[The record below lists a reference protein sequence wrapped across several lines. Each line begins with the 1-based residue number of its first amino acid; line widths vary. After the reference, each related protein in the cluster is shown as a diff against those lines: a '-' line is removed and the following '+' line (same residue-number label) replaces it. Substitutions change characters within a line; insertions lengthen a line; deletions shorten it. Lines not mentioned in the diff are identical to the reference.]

1 MPLRKDDKLLGAI
14 TSNRREVRPFT
25 NKQIALLENFAAQA
39 VIAMENA
46 RLLGELRGRT
56 ADLQEALEYQTATSD
71 VLKVIS
77 QSLYGWP
84 SVALVLNFATWVVV
98 ERDLIRERMLARLK
112 AAEAR
117 GRKGGRK
124 PAALVAS
131 GLTVREAAA
140 RLKVGKSTLY
150 DGNVISLR

>member
-1 MPLRKDDKLLGAI
+1 MGFSATDLR
-14 TSNRREVRPFT
+14 N
-25 NKQIALLENFAAQA
+25 AQA
-39 VIAMENA
+39 
-46 RLLGELRGRT
+46 L
-56 ADLQEALEYQTATSD
+56 D
-71 VLKVIS
+71 VLRLAERCFSIQFCNLGK
-77 QSLYGWP
+77 G
-84 SVALVLNFATWVVV
+84 V

-140 RLKVGKSTLY
+140 RLKVGKATLY

>member
-1 MPLRKDDKLLGAI
+1 MQRTYATRKPL
-14 TSNRREVRPFT
+14 
-25 NKQIALLENFAAQA
+25 
-39 VIAMENA
+39 M
-46 RLLGELRGRT
+46 
-56 ADLQEALEYQTATSD
+56 
-71 VLKVIS
+71 
-77 QSLYGWP
+77 LYGWP
-84 SVALVLNFATWVVV
+84 SVALVLSFATWVVV

>member
-1 MPLRKDDKLLGAI
+1 MAERCFSIQFCNLG
-14 TSNRREVRPFT
+14 
-25 NKQIALLENFAAQA
+25 K
-39 VIAMENA
+39 
-46 RLLGELRGRT
+46 
-56 ADLQEALEYQTATSD
+56 
-71 VLKVIS
+71 
-77 QSLYGWP
+77 
-84 SVALVLNFATWVVV
+84 VV

-112 AAEAR
+112 AAEAC
-117 GRKGGRK
+117 GRK